1 MARHWLDEIERM
13 HEEMDRLSRF
23 MRQPLTEYDKKGH
36 HLQDFRSPIVNQFET
51 KGQLITEIELP
62 GVDKKDIE
70 LNVTDDFAEIKV
82 AKKVEHEEKDKGIY
96 RYESSSQNFYRKIPF
111 PVEVTATSGD
121 AEFKNG
127 ILKIAMPK
135 VEQVQH
141 KNMKR
146 LEIK

>member
-13 HEEMDRLSRF
+13 HEEMDKLSRF
-23 MRQPLTEYDKKGH
+23 MRHPLTEYDKKGH
-36 HLQDFRSPIVNQFET
+36 PLQEFRSPIVNQFES

-70 LNVTDDFAEIKV
+70 LDVTDNYAEIKV
-82 AKKVEHEEKDKGIY
+82 AKKQEHEEKDKGIF

-111 PVEVTATSGD
+111 PVEVKAASGD

-135 VEQVQH
+135 VQRVEH
-141 KNMKR
+141 KNVKR